1 MAALAATICLASA
14 PVLADGGSGGDD
26 GGDLAAAR
34 EAVAQA
40 QIEARQAQDQ
50 VTAASIQLADAR
62 AALAQAQAQL
72 AAIESRI
79 TSLNAEVA
87 SDQAEVTRLAAEI
100 QHDKRQLAAFLRA
113 SYESGGSETTVE
125 YLVDARNISDLV
137 ARIGEVEHVAS
148 AGNVLVDRI
157 NAEEG
162 QEQHLLAATVAARS
176 QAQAAEQQE
185 ATQEVIIANDEAS
198 DAQVLAADQALAAQ
212 ADSADSTAQNQYD
225 LISEYEN
232 EYSDAA
238 AALAEAQADDTVFAP
253 IAGPLFTEDTDL
265 TVASGEN
272 AQTINGFLAG
282 TALAGLGDAYM
293 QAEKTYGVSARYLVA
308 HSIEEF
314 GLGRQR
320 DRPAGEQPL
329 RLRRG
334 RQQPRRRRH
343 ELRELQRLH
352 PLRGPAGAGR
362 LPDPRWPVLPRPH
375 AAGDERRL
383 RVGSLLGVEDRLH
396 RPDRPA
402 AQLLAPVG
410 AADPGRGGRAAAG
423 STVRPGHLSS
433 T

>member
-1 MAALAATICLASA
+1 VAALAATICLASA

-308 HSIEEF
+308 HSIEESAWGASAIAQQENNLF
-314 GLGRQR
+314 GYGADDSNPDADAMSFASFSACILYVAQQVRADYLTPGGRYYHG
-320 DRPAGEQPL
+320 PT
-329 RLRRG
+329 
-334 RQQPRRRRH
+334 
-343 ELRELQRLH
+343 
-352 PLRGPAGAGR
+352 LRGMNVDYASDPYWASKIASIAR
-362 LPDPRWPVLPRPH
+362 TVPLP
-375 AAGDERRL
+375 
-383 RVGSLLGVEDRLH
+383 
-396 RPDRPA
+396 
-402 AQLLAPVG
+402 
-410 AADPGRGGRAAAG
+410 
-423 STVRPGHLSS
+423 SS
-433 T
+433 

>member
-1 MAALAATICLASA
+1 MGRYRSGRADRPIRLGAALVAALAATICLASA
-14 PVLADGGSGGDD
+14 PVLADSGSGGDD

-34 EAVAQA
+34 QALAQA
-40 QIEARQAQDQ
+40 QIQARQAQDQ

-87 SDQAEVTRLAAEI
+87 SNQAEVTRLAAQI
-100 QHDKRQLAAFLRA
+100 QHDKQGLAAFLRA

-148 AGNVLVDRI
+148 AGDVLVDRI

-212 ADSADSTAQNQYD
+212 ADSADSTAQNQYE
-225 LISEYEN
+225 LITEYEN

-238 AALAEAQADDTVFAP
+238 AALAEAQADGTVFAP

-265 TVASGEN
+265 TIASGEN

-308 HSIEEF
+308 HSIEESAWGTSAIAQQKNNLF
-314 GLGRQR
+314 GYGADDSNPDADAMSFASFSACILYV
-320 DRPAGEQPL
+320 A
-329 RLRRG
+329 
-334 RQQPRRRRH
+334 QQVRADYLTPGGQYYH
-343 ELRELQRLH
+343 G
-352 PLRGPAGAGR
+352 PTLRGMNVDYASDPYWASKIASIAR
-362 LPDPRWPVLPRPH
+362 TVPLP
-375 AAGDERRL
+375 
-383 RVGSLLGVEDRLH
+383 
-396 RPDRPA
+396 
-402 AQLLAPVG
+402 
-410 AADPGRGGRAAAG
+410 
-423 STVRPGHLSS
+423 SS
-433 T
+433 